1 MPAGFTQ
8 AMVKDVNGLGMA
20 TGSGV
25 VWNADAT
32 FTLLAPLPG
41 ETTAGTEAIS
51 EDGNVAVGESGL
63 RAAYWVRSG
72 SSWSSAIALPT
83 AVSCG
88 SGGAW
93 ANDVN
98 NNGIIVGKGCDGGA
112 WYWTISAGVLTS
124 TNRLLGTGPKSS
136 GAAEAVNGVT
146 AGGQPWIAGVS
157 SDESAYW
164 IRP

>member
-1 MPAGFTQ
+1 
-8 AMVKDVNGLGMA
+8 MVKDVNGLGMA

-32 FTLLAPLPG
+32 FTVLAPLPG
-41 ETTAGTEAIS
+41 ETTANTGTQAIS
-51 EDGNVAVGESGL
+51 EDGTVAVGYSGG
-63 RAAYWVRSG
+63 RAAYWVWSG
-72 SSWSSAIALPT
+72 GLWSAAIALPT
-83 AVSCG
+83 AASCG

-93 ANDVN
+93 ANDV

-146 AGGQPWIAGVS
+146 AAGQPWIAGVS
-157 SDESAYW
+157 SNESAYW